1 MIKQLHNVI
10 VKPTASEGAY
20 KQKIMNFGYWIALY
34 IHEL

>member
-10 VKPTASEGAY
+10 VKATTSEGEY
-20 KQKIMNFGYWIALY
+20 KQKIMNFGYWTTMY